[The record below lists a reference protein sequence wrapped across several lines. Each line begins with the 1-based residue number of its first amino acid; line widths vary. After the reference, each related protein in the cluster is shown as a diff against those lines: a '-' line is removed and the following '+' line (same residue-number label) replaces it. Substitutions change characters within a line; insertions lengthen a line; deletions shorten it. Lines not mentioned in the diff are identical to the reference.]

1 MVYAP
6 LSPDVHRIL
15 TAERGW
21 TADRYQRWIARTLS
35 TLLRTGPR
43 PPASP
48 DNAAEP
54 GSPGHAATKGTR
66 RQNVAPAV
74 RTIFRYALTDTHADH
89 NARAIRRVGA
99 RSP

>member
-1 MVYAP
+1 
-6 LSPDVHRIL
+6 VHRIL
-15 TAERGW
+15 TVEQGW
-21 TADRYQRWIARTLS
+21 TTDRYERRIARTLS
-35 TLLRTGPR
+35 TLLRTGHR

-54 GSPGHAATKGTR
+54 GSPGHAATKRTR

-89 NARAIRRVGA
+89 NARA
-99 RSP
+99 